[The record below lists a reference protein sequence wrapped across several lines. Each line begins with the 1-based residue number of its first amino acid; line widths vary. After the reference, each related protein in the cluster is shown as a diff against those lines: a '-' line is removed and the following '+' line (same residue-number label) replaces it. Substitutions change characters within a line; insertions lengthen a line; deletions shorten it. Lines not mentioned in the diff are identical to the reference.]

1 LSLIPGS
8 RLGPYEIL
16 NQIGAGGM
24 GEVYRARD
32 ARLQRDVAVKVMPAG
47 FADLDRQARFEQEA
61 RAAAALNHPNILA
74 VYDVGQHD
82 GAPYI
87 VSELLDGDSLLTKLR
102 DGALPLRQMA
112 DYAVQMARGLAAAH
126 ARGIVHRDL
135 KPANVFVTRDG
146 HVKILDFGLAKLAS
160 PPAANATSASLA
172 ATTPAGTAPG
182 LIFGTVGYMAP
193 EQVRG
198 VTVDHRADI
207 FAFGVV
213 LYEMVTGARAFAR
226 ETPPETM
233 TAILK
238 DDVPDAPLTAR
249 HVPIALMRIIRRCL
263 EKEPQ
268 ARFQSALD
276 LAFAIEAMDTASS
289 GGTAAIAA
297 PPPRGSRER
306 LAWIT
311 AALFALVALIALVF
325 AARPAEPVPP
335 SPMVSFSVPPPAG
348 WATIPRLQQRRL
360 IADVSPDGRH
370 IVFLGMRPGSVHQLF
385 VRDFDAPDARP
396 LPGTENGGEPVWSPD
411 SHSVLFA
418 VADAL
423 KRVDVTGGDP
433 ITVCSCPSMGFD
445 WAADGNIYIGTGAHG
460 IVRMAAGGETTTP
473 ITTLQANE
481 RLHGYPILLP
491 DGDHL
496 LYFALGTDDRRLN
509 LTSLKERRPRPIV
522 SLDALPFG
530 YAQGYLLFS
539 KGTTLV
545 AQRLNLD
552 TAALEGPEHVLTT
565 RLYVPEINAV
575 RTPIF
580 AVKNDVLAYQTGPTE
595 SRHELA
601 WFDRSGRLI
610 QKLPGTGV
618 YSNLELSPDGRKVAL
633 SIVDPQ
639 TTTRD
644 IWTFDVNRPVF
655 SRLTSEPTEE
665 RSLAWLPDSASIIFN
680 SGRTTM
686 FDLFRKSAS
695 GVGSSEP
702 VLKDGKSKDPMFVTR
717 DGTRL
722 FYRVTGA
729 TGNDIWQLPLAGGGP
744 PAAVIDGR
752 FDENYARLSPDG
764 KWMLYNSNE
773 SGRPEI
779 YAISMPSRSSRV
791 RVTTNG
797 GEFPRWRSDGR
808 EVFYLSPD
816 NKLNAVGVK
825 ASGDELVIG
834 EPQALFE
841 VTVPAQPGHPY
852 AVSNDGQRFLVI
864 VDTLPAPPPLTVV
877 LNWTNL
883 LNAK

>member
-1 LSLIPGS
+1 
-8 RLGPYEIL
+8 
-16 NQIGAGGM
+16 M

-32 ARLQRDVAVKVMPAG
+32 ARLQRDVAIKVMLAG
-47 FADLDRQARFEQEA
+47 MIDSDRQARFEQEA

-87 VSELLDGDSLLTKLR
+87 VSELLEGDSLLTKLH
-102 DGALPLRQMA
+102 DGALPLRQA
-112 DYAVQMARGLAAAH
+112 VDYAVQIARGLAAAH

-135 KPANVFVTRDG
+135 KPANIFVTRDG

-172 ATTPAGTAPG
+172 ATAPIGTAPG

-198 VTVDHRADI
+198 VVVDHRADI

-213 LYEMVTGARAFAR
+213 LYEMVTGTRAFAR

-238 DDVPDAPLTAR
+238 EDVPEAPLTAR
-249 HVPIALMRIIRRCL
+249 HVPISLMRIIRRCL

-289 GGTAAIAA
+289 GSTAAIAA
-297 PPPRGSRER
+297 PPARRSRER
-306 LAWIT
+306 LAWIA
-311 AALFALVALIALVF
+311 AALAALVAIVALGI
-325 AARPAEPVPP
+325 AARPAASPP
-335 SPMVSFSVPPPAG
+335 APPIVSFSAAPPPG
-348 WATIPRLQQRRL
+348 WATIPRAQQRPL

-370 IVFLGMRPGSVHQLF
+370 IAFIAMRQGAPNQLF
-385 VRDFDAPDARP
+385 VRDFDSPDARL
-396 LPGTENGGEPVWSPD
+396 LPGTENAGSPTWSPD
-411 SHSVLFA
+411 SRWVMFA
-418 VADAL
+418 AQDAL
-423 KRVDVTGGDP
+423 KKVDVNGGDP
-433 ITVCSCPSMGFD
+433 ITVCACPSLGFN
-445 WAADGNIYIGTGAHG
+445 WASDGNIYIGSGNAG
-460 IVRMAAGGETTTP
+460 IVRMPAGGGTP
-473 ITTLQANE
+473 TPVTTLQANE
-481 RLHGYPILLP
+481 RLHGGPMLLP
-491 DGDHL
+491 DGEHL
-496 LYFALGTDDRRLN
+496 LFISFATDGRHLN
-509 LTSLKERRPRPIV
+509 LMSLKEKRARPIL
-522 SLDALPFG
+522 SLDGLPFG
-530 YAQGYLLFS
+530 YARGYLLFA
-539 KGTTLV
+539 KGNTLI
-545 AQRLNLD
+545 AQHLNVD
-552 TAALEGPEHVLTT
+552 TGTLEGPEHVITN
-565 RLYVPEINAV
+565 RLYVPEVNAV

-580 AVKNDVLAYQTGPTE
+580 VVRNDVLAYQTGPTE

-601 WFDRSGRLI
+601 WFDRSGHATGT
-610 QKLPGTGV
+610 LPGTGV
-618 YSNLELSPDGRKVAL
+618 YSNLELSPDGRRVAL
-633 SIVDPQ
+633 SVVDVQ

-644 IWTFDVNRPVF
+644 IWTFDVNRPVL
-655 SRLTSEPTEE
+655 SRLTFEPTEE

-680 SGRTTM
+680 SGRTNN
-686 FDLFRKSAS
+686 FELFRKSAS
-695 GVGSSEP
+695 GVGSSEL
-702 VLKDGKSKDPMFVTR
+702 VLKDGKSKDPMFVTP

-729 TGNDIWQLPLAGGGP
+729 TGSNDIWQVPLTGGGP
-744 PAAVIDGR
+744 ATAVIDGR

-808 EVFYLSPD
+808 ELFYMSPD
-816 NKLNAVGVK
+816 HKLNAVAVK
-825 ASGDELVIG
+825 TTGDELVLG

-852 AVSNDGQRFLVI
+852 LVSNDGQRFLVI
-864 VDTLPAPPPLTVV
+864 IDTLPAPPPLTVV